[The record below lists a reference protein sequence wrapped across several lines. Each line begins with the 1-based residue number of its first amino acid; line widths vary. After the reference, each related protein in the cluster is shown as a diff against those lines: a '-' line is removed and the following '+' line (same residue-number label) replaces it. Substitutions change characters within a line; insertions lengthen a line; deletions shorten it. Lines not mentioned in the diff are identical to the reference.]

1 MTYRRQWGSTVWGPP
16 KNYEEEEVSDCSK
29 NAWNAPRGIDGEVRW
44 DDGTVSELHYTRY
57 LNGHERHAREVV
69 VDGVRYVPV
78 PERDWDG
85 EVCE

>member
-1 MTYRRQWGSTVWGPP
+1 M
-16 KNYEEEEVSDCSK
+16 SDCSK
-29 NAWNAPRGIDGEVRW
+29 TAWNAPRGIDGEVRW
-44 DDGTVSELHYTRY
+44 DDGTVSELHYTRF

-78 PERDWDG
+78 PVRDWDG